1 MQFAASL
8 LSLNSND
15 LFLSFVRSMFVNS
28 YIPFLF
34 LSSNVLTSEVEV
46 SKTLEEGN
54 VAKFLTTPQL
64 WITWT
69 WRTKA

>member
-1 MQFAASL
+1 MMQFAASL

-15 LFLSFVRSMFVNS
+15 RLRSMFVNS

-64 WITWT
+64 
-69 WRTKA
+69 